1 MVPVFPL
8 PRPKVEARS
17 DAMAVD
23 TPLTWSVVIPVKVL
37 TIAKSRLA
45 GLGDADRR
53 ALALAMAADTVA
65 ATVACP
71 LVGAVV
77 VVSDDPAVAAEVAP
91 LGAVAVADAPSGG
104 VNGAGVKGVNGG
116 GLNRALTAGA
126 EHAAKQRPDHG
137 VAALLADL
145 PALSP
150 GELTSALTAAA
161 AVAQGFVADAAGSGT
176 TLYTARPDS
185 PFLPRFGPR
194 SRTRHRRAGAVEL
207 SPEGIDGLRQDVDTL
222 ADLRAAA
229 AIGLGRRTA
238 ALAMAGL

>member
-1 MVPVFPL
+1 
-8 PRPKVEARS
+8 
-17 DAMAVD
+17 MAVD

-65 ATVACP
+65 AAVACP

-91 LGAVAVADAPSGG
+91 LGAVAVADAPSGS
-104 VNGAGVKGVNGG
+104 VNGAGVNGG

-161 AVAQGFVADAAGSGT
+161 TVAQGFVADAVGSGT
-176 TLYTARPDS
+176 TLYTARPES

-194 SRTRHRRAGAVEL
+194 SRSRHRRAGAVEL

-229 AIGLGRRTA
+229 VIGLGRRTA